1 MLRTELTSIQL
12 HEQSFGHNVYYE
24 LENVIGGEFIVYF
37 DVTQRQ
43 VDLGLYAG
51 ACGDPYTKYTFLIT
65 PANGCGA
72 PIQLSDTEI
81 VGPTGSRFAKDQWTL
96 VDPHDKS
103 SNVRLW
109 PYAAMDYYIQLLQAP
124 DVTDLTEDKILQE
137 YTGASCKPPG
147 TNIMQF
153 FGTEMFSFR
162 LCCYW
167 KGRLQR

>member
-1 MLRTELTSIQL
+1 M
-12 HEQSFGHNVYYE
+12 
-24 LENVIGGEFIVYF
+24 
-37 DVTQRQ
+37 
-43 VDLGLYAG
+43 
-51 ACGDPYTKYTFLIT
+51 
-65 PANGCGA
+65 
-72 PIQLSDTEI
+72 
-81 VGPTGSRFAKDQWTL
+81 GPTGSRFAKDQWTL

-137 YTGASCKPPG
+137 YTRPCKPPG